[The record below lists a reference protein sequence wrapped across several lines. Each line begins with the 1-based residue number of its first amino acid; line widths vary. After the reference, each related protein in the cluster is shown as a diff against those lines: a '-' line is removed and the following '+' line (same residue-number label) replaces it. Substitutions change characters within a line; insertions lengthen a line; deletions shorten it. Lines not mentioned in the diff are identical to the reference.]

1 MNNNSD
7 EKRES
12 GFTHFMARLS
22 NRDFARLSRF
32 IYEQCGIKMPEAKKT
47 MLEGRLQKRLRVL
60 GMKNFAEYIDYLFDP
75 AENNHELVL
84 MIDQV

>member
-1 MNNNSD
+1 MYLNRD
-7 EKRES
+7 EPRKS
-12 GFTHFMARLS
+12 GLNHCMARLS
-22 NRDFARLSRF
+22 NGDFTRLGRF

-75 AENNHELVL
+75 AGNTHELVL